1 MRVIAFSDI
10 HGSIE
15 IVERVL
21 VLERAFDL
29 VVLAGDITTAGTTSE
44 ITKAIER
51 VGVFRK
57 PVIAVAG
64 NMDPLPLERALM
76 RLGVS
81 IDSRGAVHGDVG
93 FFGVS
98 GAPETP
104 MRTPNEISEREIMD
118 RAEAGWKSVA
128 AARRKI
134 FVPHAAPRDTL
145 LDLAHGGKHFGSTAV
160 RDFILR
166 RKPDAVICGHIHE
179 ARGIDTVGGVPSVNC
194 GPAGKGYYAVIEIND
209 KITLENRSLK

>member
-1 MRVIAFSDI
+1 MRVLAFSDV

-15 IVERVL
+15 MVERVL
-21 VLERAFDL
+21 VLERTFDL
-29 VVLAGDITTAGTTSE
+29 VVLAGDITTAGTISE

-57 PVIAVAG
+57 PVVAVAG
-64 NMDPLPLERALM
+64 NMDPLPLERALK
-76 RLGVS
+76 RLGVL
-81 IDSRGAVHGDVG
+81 IDSCGAVFGDVG

-98 GAPETP
+98 AAPESP

-134 FVPHAAPRDTL
+134 FVPHAPPRDTL

-179 ARGIDTVGGVPSVNC
+179 ARGIDTVGGIPAVNC
-194 GPAGKGYYAVIEIND
+194 GPAGKGCYAVVESGDTI
-209 KITLENRSLK
+209 KMENRSLK

>member
-1 MRVIAFSDI
+1 MRVLAFSDL
-10 HGSIE
+10 HGSIDL
-15 IVERVL
+15 VERVL
-21 VLERAFDL
+21 VLERSFDL

-57 PVIAVAG
+57 PVVAVAG
-64 NMDPLPLERALM
+64 NMDPLPLERALE

-81 IDSRGAVHGDVG
+81 IDSRGAVFGDAG

-98 GAPETP
+98 AAPESP

-118 RAEAGWKSVA
+118 RAEAGWKAVA
-128 AARRKI
+128 AARWKI
-134 FVPHAAPRDTL
+134 FVPHASPRDTL
-145 LDLAHGGKHFGSTAV
+145 LDLTHSGEHAGSTAV

-179 ARGIDTVGGVPSVNC
+179 ARGIDTINGVPAVNC
-194 GPAGKGYYAVIEIND
+194 GPAGKGYYALVTIGET
-209 KITLENRSLK
+209 ITMENRSLK